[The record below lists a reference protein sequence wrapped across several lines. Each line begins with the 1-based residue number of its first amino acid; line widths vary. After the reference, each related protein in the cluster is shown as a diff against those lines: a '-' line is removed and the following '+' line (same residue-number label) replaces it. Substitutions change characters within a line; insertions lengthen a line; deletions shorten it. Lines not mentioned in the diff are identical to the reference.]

1 MRAPFTVYNA
11 SAGAGKTYSLVR
23 QYLKLCLAQDEA
35 SSFMH
40 ILAITFTKKAAQEM
54 KQRLLKQLFLLS
66 TYPKLNQEGVEYC
79 HTLAAELEVA
89 PERLAYRAQNSLKRI
104 LHNYSAF
111 SVSTIDSFTN
121 RLIRSFS
128 RDLKLSS
135 NYQVELEDQLILE
148 EAIDRM
154 LSELQANSDHTKVLL
169 RFVEGQLNDGNSTN
183 YKNILLDTARQ
194 LFKEKAQ
201 PYLQQLEELSTADFL
216 KIEKEL
222 SKRLKQIE
230 AGQKKLAQDAI
241 SWGEE
246 RGMHVKCFSRGTL
259 WNRTL
264 AMTTSFGF
272 FTEASLNPVLDAG
285 QNLYAKNAAPAD
297 KALMDQ
303 YQEDFKIQILGIH
316 QYLADYYEE
325 YLYIK
330 STLKSLYG
338 LAVLKE
344 IALQLEAV
352 KEESNRIPIGEFNKI
367 ISDNLRSQPAPFLYE
382 KLGDRFQH
390 FFIDEF
396 QDTSTLQWL
405 NLVPLINNSLAEGGS
420 SAMIVGDA
428 KQSIYRFRNGEVQLF
443 IDLYNNVEDS
453 NRFAGQELY
462 PRETI
467 NLDSNFR
474 SHKNI
479 VGFNNQL
486 FESLAHNFS
495 DEKFRRIYSESGQI
509 ARAKDGGYVEVRFL
523 DKDDYQNAQFEHI
536 ALTIKNSLARGFKQ
550 SDICI
555 LVGANAQG
563 RAIARF
569 LLQNE
574 DGLSLPKGE
583 YLKLLSVDSLNIG
596 ASAEVKAII
605 SFLNMLEN
613 PKDYSVR
620 KDWLL
625 LSYEIF
631 GQHIDRHEYFKIHGR
646 QELRLETNFLEE
658 QIPGFNFQNWDGL
671 DLLQKVYR
679 LIHQLDLKLEND
691 PYLQLLID
699 QVDDFIRRE
708 SPLAESFIEWW
719 YEKGQSES
727 VQMPQE
733 LDAIQVMSIHKS
745 KGLEFPVVIAAFSA
759 GALINK
765 RHREKLWL
773 HLPAK
778 ESFKELPVS
787 LVNLLSPHK
796 DASGYLD
803 QYLKDLDEEDKLM
816 LLDTINRYYV
826 AYTRA
831 EKELYIFS
839 AQEHSDKADGRYWQS
854 LLYQHLQPEQE
865 DFYSFGEKLQL
876 DGKRTDS
883 ENLKS
888 PDNFSVRPWQEVIA
902 VLSSAPKNW
911 EQSGKA
917 ARLRGSQVH
926 QLLSQIKRST
936 DLDFALKNAQNKG
949 WFSSEELHE
958 IRDLVLQVLEH
969 SELKNL
975 FSAQADVL
983 NERSILIP
991 GARRKIPD
999 RVVLI
1004 NGKAFIIDYKTGE
1017 RQEEHRQQVEEYARL
1032 IEEAGF
1038 TVAEKML
1045 LYLNEELVLEKF

>member
-1 MRAPFTVYNA
+1 MPAPFTVYNA

-54 KQRLLKQLFLLS
+54 KQRLLTQLLLLS
-66 TYPKLNQEGVEYC
+66 KYPNLDSADQEYC
-79 HTLAAELEVA
+79 QQLALDLALE
-89 PERLAYRAQNSLKRI
+89 PEKLAYRAQNSLKRI

-128 RDLKLSS
+128 RDLNLSS

-154 LSELQANSDHTKVLL
+154 LSELEANSDHTKVLL

-183 YKNILLDTARQ
+183 YRTILLDTARQ

-201 PYLQQLEELSTADFL
+201 PYLQQLKELETKDFIN
-216 KIEKEL
+216 IEKEL
-222 SKRLKQIE
+222 SQRLKQIE

-246 RGMHVKCFSRGTL
+246 RGLNQDCFSRGTL
-259 WNRTL
+259 WKYTL
-264 AMTTSFGF
+264 KMREAFGF
-272 FTEASLNPVLDAG
+272 YTSASLKPLLEPGA
-285 QNLYAKNAAPAD
+285 NLYAKNASPEI
-297 KALMDQ
+297 KSLMDL
-303 YQEDFKIQILGIH
+303 YQEDFKVHLLQIH
-316 QYLADYYEE
+316 QHLADHYEE

-330 STLKSLYG
+330 SALKSLYG

-344 IALQLEAV
+344 IALQLELV

-382 KLGDRFQH
+382 KLGDRFKH

-443 IDLYNNVEDS
+443 IDLYNNIEGS
-453 NRFAGQELY
+453 NRLGGQELY
-462 PRETI
+462 PRETL
-467 NLDSNFR
+467 NLESNYR
-474 SHKNI
+474 SLKNI

-486 FESLAHNFS
+486 FQSLADRFS
-495 DEKFRRIYSESGQI
+495 DEKFKRIYSESGQKPQ
-509 ARAKDGGYVEVRFL
+509 AKDGGYVEVRFL
-523 DKDDYQNAQFEHI
+523 DKKDYYQSQYEHI
-536 ALTIKNSLARGFKQ
+536 ASTIKDSLARGFKQ

-555 LVGANAQG
+555 LVGANAKG
-563 RAIARF
+563 RSAARY

-574 DGLSLPKGE
+574 DSLGLAANE

-596 ASAEVKAII
+596 ASQEVKGLI
-605 SFLNMLEN
+605 SFLNMLER
-613 PKDYSVR
+613 PQDYSIR

-631 GQHIDRHEYFKIHGR
+631 GSSIDRHEYFHIHGR
-646 QELRLETNFLEE
+646 QDIGLETTFLEE

-679 LIHQLDLKLEND
+679 LIHQLSLKLEND

-708 SPLAESFIEWW
+708 SPLAETFIEWW
-719 YEKGQSES
+719 YEKGHTES

-733 LDAIQVMSIHKS
+733 LDAIQIMSIHKS
-745 KGLEFPVVIAAFSA
+745 KGLEFPVVIAAFSD
-759 GALINK
+759 GMLINK
-765 RHREKLWL
+765 RFREKLWL
-773 HLPAK
+773 ELPK
-778 ESFKELPVS
+778 KDSFKNLPVS
-787 LVNLLSPHK
+787 LLSLLSPHK
-796 DASGYLD
+796 DAEVYLD
-803 QYLKDLDEEDKLM
+803 QYLRDLDEEDKLM

-826 AYTRA
+826 AFTRA

-839 AQEHSDKADGRYWQS
+839 KAEHLDDKKAAYWQS
-854 LLYQHLQPEQE
+854 VLYNHLQPEQE
-865 DFYSFGEKLQL
+865 GFYSIGEKLQIENHG
-876 DGKRTDS
+876 DHS
-883 ENLKS
+883 ENLMS
-888 PDNFSVRPWQEVIA
+888 PANFEIRRWQEVIA

-911 EQSGKA
+911 EQSNKA

-926 QLLSQIKRST
+926 QLLSQIKSRA
-936 DLDFALKNAQNKG
+936 DLDFALKNAHSKG
-949 WFSSEELHE
+949 WFSTEELEE
-958 IRDLVLQVLEH
+958 IKTLVLQVLEH

-991 GARRKIPD
+991 GANRKIPD
-999 RVVLI
+999 RVVLLD
-1004 NGKAFIIDYKTGE
+1004 GQAFIIDYKTGE
-1017 RQEEHRQQVEEYARL
+1017 RQEEHRQQVEEYAQL
-1032 IEEAGF
+1032 IEKAGF
-1038 TVAEKML
+1038 KVAEKML

>member
-1 MRAPFTVYNA
+1 MPAPFTVYNA

-40 ILAITFTKKAAQEM
+40 ILAITFTKKAAHEM
-54 KQRLLKQLFLLS
+54 KQRLLKQLLLIS
-66 TYPKLNQEGVEYC
+66 KYPNLSSADLEYC
-79 HTLAAELEVA
+79 RALATDLNVK
-89 PERLAYRAQNSLKRI
+89 PEKLSYRAQNSLKRI

-128 RDLKLSS
+128 RDLNLSS
-135 NYQVELEDQLILE
+135 NYQVELEDRLILE

-154 LSELQANSDHTKVLL
+154 LSELQAGSDHTKVLL
-169 RFVEGQLNDGNSTN
+169 RFVEGQLNDDKSTN
-183 YKNILLDTARQ
+183 YRKILLETAAQ

-201 PYLQQLEELSTADFL
+201 PYLQQLEELETADFL

-222 SKRLKQIE
+222 SKRLQEIE
-230 AGQKKLAQDAI
+230 QGQKKLAQDAI
-241 SWGEE
+241 NWGEE
-246 RGMHVKCFSRGTL
+246 RGLNADCFSRGTL

-264 AMTTSFGF
+264 KMTKSLGFYTPTSLKSLLEPGADLYKKG
-272 FTEASLNPVLDAG
+272 ASAEI
-285 QNLYAKNAAPAD
+285 KS
-297 KALMDQ
+297 LMDLH
-303 YQEDFKIQILGIH
+303 QEDFKVFLLKIH
-316 QYLADYYEE
+316 QHLADHYEE

-330 STLKSLYG
+330 SSLKSLYG

-344 IALQLEAV
+344 IALQLELV

-367 ISDNLRSQPAPFLYE
+367 ISENLRSQPAPFLYE

-405 NLVPLINNSLAEGGS
+405 NLVPLINNSLASGGS

-443 IDLYNNVEDS
+443 IDLYNNVEGS
-453 NRFAGQELY
+453 NRLGDQELY
-462 PRETI
+462 PRETV
-467 NLDSNFR
+467 NLGSNFR

-479 VGFNNQL
+479 VNFNNQL
-486 FESLAHNFS
+486 FQSIADRFS
-495 DEKFRRIYSESGQI
+495 DEKFRRIYSESSQKPQ
-509 ARAKDGGYVEVRFL
+509 AEDGGYIEVRFL
-523 DKDDYQNAQFEHI
+523 DKEEYQQSQYEHI
-536 ALTIKNSLARGFKQ
+536 ALTIKDSLARGFSQ

-555 LVGANAQG
+555 LVSANAKG
-563 RAIARF
+563 RAIARY

-574 DGLSLPKGE
+574 DSLGLPSKQ

-596 ASAEVKAII
+596 ASLEVKGLV
-605 SFLNMLEN
+605 SFLNMLER
-613 PKDYSVR
+613 PLDYSIR

-625 LSYEIF
+625 LSYDIF
-631 GQHIDRHEYFKIHGR
+631 GNNTDRHEYFNIHGR
-646 QELRLETNFLEE
+646 QDTRQETAFLEE
-658 QIPGFNFQNWDGL
+658 QIPGFHFQNWDGL

-679 LIHQLDLKLEND
+679 LIHQLSLKLEND

-708 SPLAESFIEWW
+708 SPLAESFINWW
-719 YEKGQSES
+719 YDKGQSES
-727 VQMPQE
+727 VQMPEE
-733 LDAIQVMSIHKS
+733 LDAIQIMSIHKS
-745 KGLEFPVVIAAFSA
+745 KGLEFPVVIAAFSD
-759 GALINK
+759 GRLINK
-765 RHREKLWL
+765 AFRDKLWL
-773 HLPAK
+773 ELPK
-778 ESFKELPVS
+778 KDIFKNLPVS
-787 LVNLLSPHK
+787 LLSLLSPDK
-796 DASGYLD
+796 DGEIYLD
-803 QYLKDLDEEDKLM
+803 QYLGDLEDEDKLM

-839 AQEHSDKADGRYWQS
+839 AKEQMDSKDGSFWQS
-854 LLYQHLQPEQE
+854 ILYQQLQAEQE
-865 DFYSFGEKLQL
+865 DFYSFGEKLL
-876 DGKRTDS
+876 IKDKGASS

-888 PDNFSVRPWQEVIA
+888 PDSFEIRPWQEVIA
-902 VLSSAPKNW
+902 VLSSAPKDW
-911 EQSGKA
+911 EQSMKA

-926 QLLSQIKRST
+926 QLLSQIKKSS
-936 DLDFALKNAQNKG
+936 DLDFALKDAYSKG
-949 WFSSEELHE
+949 WFSKEELAE
-958 IRDLVLQVLEH
+958 IKTLVLKVLDHPQLE
-969 SELKNL
+969 KL

-991 GARRKIPD
+991 GANRKIPD

-1004 NGKAFIIDYKTGE
+1004 NGEAHIIDYKTGE
-1017 RQEEHRQQVEEYARL
+1017 AKGEHRSQLEEYGQL

-1038 TVAEKML
+1038 KVAQKML
-1045 LYLNEELVLEKF
+1045 LYLNEELTLEKI

>member
-1 MRAPFTVYNA
+1 MPAPFTVYNA

-54 KQRLLKQLFLLS
+54 KQRLLKQLLLISKYPNLNS
-66 TYPKLNQEGVEYC
+66 TDQEYC
-79 HTLAAELEVA
+79 KQLALDLAVE
-89 PERLAYRAQNSLKRI
+89 PEKLVYRAQNSLKRI

-128 RDLKLSS
+128 RDLNLSS

-154 LSELQANSDHTKVLL
+154 LSELQAGSDHTKVLL
-169 RFVEGQLNDGNSTN
+169 RFVEGQLNEGKSTN
-183 YKNILLDTARQ
+183 YRTILLDTARQ

-201 PYLQQLEELSTADFL
+201 PYLRQLEKLETQDFL
-216 KIEKEL
+216 NIEKEL
-222 SKRLKQIE
+222 SQRLRQIE

-246 RGMHVKCFSRGTL
+246 RGINADCFSRGIL
-259 WNRTL
+259 WKYTQK
-264 AMTTSFGF
+264 MTESFGVY
-272 FTEASLNPVLDAG
+272 TSASLKPVLEPGA
-285 QNLYAKNAAPAD
+285 NLYAKSARPEI
-297 KALMDQ
+297 KSLMDLH
-303 YQEDFKIQILGIH
+303 QEDFKAHLLKIH
-316 QYLADYYEE
+316 QYLADNYEE

-330 STLKSLYG
+330 SALKSLYG

-344 IALQLEAV
+344 IALQLELV

-367 ISDNLRSQPAPFLYE
+367 ISENLRSQPAPFLYE

-405 NLVPLINNSLAEGGS
+405 NLVPLINNSLAGGGS

-443 IDLYNNVEDS
+443 IDLYNNIEGS
-453 NRFAGQELY
+453 NRLGEQELY
-462 PRETI
+462 PRETL
-467 NLDSNFR
+467 NLESNYR

-479 VGFNNQL
+479 VTFNNQL
-486 FESLAHNFS
+486 FQSVADRFS
-495 DEKFRRIYSESGQI
+495 DEKFKRIYSESGQKPQ
-509 ARAKDGGYVEVRFL
+509 AQGGGYVEVRFL
-523 DKDDYQNAQFEHI
+523 DKSDYQQSQYEHI
-536 ALTIKNSLARGFKQ
+536 AETIKDSLARGFKQ

-555 LVGANAQG
+555 LVSANAKG
-563 RAIARF
+563 RSTARY

-574 DGLSLPKGE
+574 DKLGLPANQ

-596 ASAEVKAII
+596 ASQEVQGLI
-605 SFLNMLEN
+605 SFLNMLER
-613 PKDYSVR
+613 PQDYSIR
-620 KDWLL
+620 KDWFL

-631 GQHIDRHEYFKIHGR
+631 GSSIDRHEYFNIHGR
-646 QELRLETNFLEE
+646 QDVNQETAFLED

-679 LIHQLDLKLEND
+679 LIHQLSLKLEND

-708 SPLAESFIEWW
+708 SPLAESFIDWW

-727 VQMPQE
+727 VQMPEE
-733 LDAIQVMSIHKS
+733 LDAIQIMSIHKS
-745 KGLEFPVVIAAFSA
+745 KGLEFPLVIAAFSD
-759 GALINK
+759 GKLINK
-765 RHREKLWL
+765 AFREKLWL
-773 HLPAK
+773 ELPKK
-778 ESFKELPVS
+778 ESFKNLPVS
-787 LVNLLSPHK
+787 LLSLLSPDK
-796 DASGYLD
+796 GANIYLD
-803 QYLKDLDEEDKLM
+803 QYLRDLEDEDKLM

-839 AQEHSDKADGRYWQS
+839 KAEYLDNKEAAYWQTI
-854 LLYQHLQPEQE
+854 LYNQLQPEHE
-865 DFYSFGEKLQL
+865 GLYSEGEKLMIASQG
-876 DGKRTDS
+876 DHS

-888 PDNFSVRPWQEVIA
+888 PDNFEIRRWQEVIA
-902 VLSSAPKNW
+902 VLSSAPKDW
-911 EQSGKA
+911 EQSSKA

-926 QLLSQIKRST
+926 QLLSQIKSSA
-936 DLDFALKNAQNKG
+936 DLDFALKNAQSKG
-949 WFSSEELHE
+949 WFSSEELDE
-958 IRDLVLQVLEH
+958 IKAMVLQVLEH
-969 SELKNL
+969 PQLKEL
-975 FSAQADVL
+975 FSPQAEVL

-991 GARRKIPD
+991 GANRKIPD
-999 RVVLI
+999 RVVLLK
-1004 NGKAFIIDYKTGE
+1004 GEAHIIDYKTGE
-1017 RQEEHRQQVEEYARL
+1017 AKDEHRKQVGEYATL

-1038 TVAEKML
+1038 KVAEKML
-1045 LYLNEELVLEKF
+1045 LYLNEELVLEKV